1 MLPGNGANLNRKQ
14 NPDLNPSLTR
24 HTFSDW
30 CRNPNRKTL
39 VMGILNV
46 TPDSFSDGGQFF
58 SVEAAIEHGQ
68 SLINDGADIIDI
80 GGESTRPGADPL
92 SIEDELERVIPVIKS
107 IRKDHN
113 DILISIDTYK
123 SEVAQQAIEAGADIV
138 NDVSGFVMDPKMP
151 TAIANFNAF
160 VILMHMKG
168 TPTNMQENPSYDD
181 LIVDIS
187 SFFLYQ
193 INIAKTTGIP
203 TDKIILDPGIGFGKT
218 AAHNFTIIQKLNKFC
233 ELGFPIMIG
242 PSRKSF
248 IGTILDLP
256 PNERI
261 EGTAAAVS
269 AGILNGARIVRVHDV
284 KEMKRV
290 VAITEKIRTAA

>member
-1 MLPGNGANLNRKQ
+1 
-14 NPDLNPSLTR
+14 
-24 HTFSDW
+24 
-30 CRNPNRKTL
+30 
-39 VMGILNV
+39 MGILNV

-168 TPTNMQENPSYDD
+168 KPTNMQENPSYDD

-187 SFFLYQ
+187 SFLLYQ

-233 ELGFPIMIG
+233 DLGFPIMIG

-248 IGTILDLP
+248 IGTTLDLP